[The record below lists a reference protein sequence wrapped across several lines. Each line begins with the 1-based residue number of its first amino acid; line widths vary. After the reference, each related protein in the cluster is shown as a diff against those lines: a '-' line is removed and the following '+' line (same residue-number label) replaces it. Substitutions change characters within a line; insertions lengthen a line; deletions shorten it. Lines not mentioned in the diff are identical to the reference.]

1 VGQKPGFFQKPGF
14 LKLRRGTAVSVILH
28 ITKREEWERAK
39 LAGVYRGDTLE
50 SEGFIHCSEPQQVI
64 PVANT
69 WFPGEKGLTLLCIDS
84 QKVGA
89 EIRYEGVGGGERF
102 PHIYGPL
109 NLDAVFQVL
118 DFEPAEDGKFV
129 MPQEISKSA

>member
-1 VGQKPGFFQKPGF
+1 M
-14 LKLRRGTAVSVILH
+14 SVILH

-69 WFPGEKGLTLLCIDS
+69 WFPGQKGLTLLCIDS

-89 EIRYEGVGGGERF
+89 EIRYEGVGGGEGF

-129 MPQEISKSA
+129 GSIPFLQRFTPSPP